1 MSDVLIVSR
10 QRSDAAGPPAGAGR
24 AARGVNVRR
33 VVLGLSGLLAVL
45 IVWELAAL
53 WISDPVTLP
62 TVQETVQETVDKLT
76 VPYPAQGNT
85 LIADALISTGRILA
99 GFLLGTLAGLV
110 LGGAMASVRVVR
122 ELIDPILQVTRPLPP
137 IAFIPLLVVW
147 FGIGEASKIALIF
160 SGVLPIVTIATLSA
174 IDAVPAELLQA
185 SRSLGASPF
194 HTLIHVRFRSAVPGV
209 ITGLRLAMGGAWTS
223 IIAAEMIAATG
234 GVGFLIL
241 QAGNYLQTSLIFSGI
256 AFIAVLGFVFDALLR
271 LLLRLVDPTSR

>member
-1 MSDVLIVSR
+1 MSEVLLAPKE
-10 QRSDAAGPPAGAGR
+10 RSGPADQPPKDGR
-24 AARGVNVRR
+24 RIPGDTLRR
-33 VVLGLSGLLAVL
+33 VLLGLSGLVAILV
-45 IVWELAAL
+45 IWELAAL
-53 WISDPVTLP
+53 WISDSVTLP
-62 TVQETVQETVDKLT
+62 TVQETVQETIDKLS
-76 VPYPAQGNT
+76 VPYPAQGHT
-85 LIADALISTGRILA
+85 LIVNALISTGRILA
-99 GFLLGTLAGLV
+99 GFLLGTLAGLI

-122 ELIDPILQVTRPLPP
+122 DLIDPILQVTRPLPP

-174 IDAVPAELLQA
+174 IDAVPVELLQA

-194 HTLIHVRFRSAVPGV
+194 HTLLHVRFRSAVPGV

-256 AFIAVLGFVFDALLR
+256 LFIAVLGFIFDALLR
-271 LLLRLVDPTSR
+271 LLLRAVDPTSR

>member
-1 MSDVLIVSR
+1 
-10 QRSDAAGPPAGAGR
+10 
-24 AARGVNVRR
+24 
-33 VVLGLSGLLAVL
+33 VLGLSGLLAVL
-45 IVWELAAL
+45 VSWELAAL

-62 TVQETVQETVDKLT
+62 TVQETVRETIEKLT
-76 VPYPAQGNT
+76 VPYPAQGHT
-85 LIADALISTGRILA
+85 LVVNALISTGRILA
-99 GFLLGTLAGLV
+99 GFLLGTLAGLI

-122 ELIDPILQVTRPLPP
+122 DLIDPILQVTRPLPP

-160 SGVLPIVTIATLSA
+160 FGVLPIVTIATLSA

-185 SRSLGASPF
+185 SRSLGASPL
-194 HTLIHVRFRSAVPGV
+194 HTLLHVRFRSAVPGV

-256 AFIAVLGFVFDALLR
+256 AFIAVLGFVFDAALR
-271 LLLRLVDPTSR
+271 LLLRAVDPTSR

>member
-1 MSDVLIVSR
+1 MSEVLLAPR
-10 QRSDAAGPPAGAGR
+10 ERSGPADQPPKDGR
-24 AARGVNVRR
+24 RISGETLRR
-33 VVLGLSGLLAVL
+33 VLLGLSGLVAILV
-45 IVWELAAL
+45 VWELAAL
-53 WISDPVTLP
+53 WISDSVTLP
-62 TVQETVQETVDKLT
+62 TVQETVQETIDKLS
-76 VPYPAQGNT
+76 VPYPAQGHT
-85 LIADALISTGRILA
+85 LIVNALISTGRILA
-99 GFLLGTLAGLV
+99 GFLLGTLAGLI

-122 ELIDPILQVTRPLPP
+122 DLIDPILQVTRPLPP

-174 IDAVPAELLQA
+174 IDAVPVELLQA

-194 HTLIHVRFRSAVPGV
+194 HTLVHVRFRSAVPGV

-256 AFIAVLGFVFDALLR
+256 LFIAVLGFIFDALLR
-271 LLLRLVDPTSR
+271 LLLRAVDPTSR

>member
-1 MSDVLIVSR
+1 MSEALLAPR
-10 QRSDAAGPPAGAGR
+10 ERSEATAQPPEDRRRLQGATL
-24 AARGVNVRR
+24 RR
-33 VVLGLSGLLAVL
+33 VALGLSGLVTVL
-45 IVWELAAL
+45 IIWELAAL

-76 VPYPAQGNT
+76 VPYPAQGHT
-85 LIADALISTGRILA
+85 LVVNALISTGRILA
-99 GFLLGTLAGLV
+99 GFLLGTLAGLI

-122 ELIDPILQVTRPLPP
+122 DLIDPILQVTRPLPP

-147 FGIGEASKIALIF
+147 FGIGEASKVALIF
-160 SGVLPIVTIATLSA
+160 SGVLPVVTIATLSA

-185 SRSLGASPF
+185 SRSLGASPL
-194 HTLIHVRFRSAVPGV
+194 HTLLHVRFRSAVPGV

-271 LLLRLVDPTSR
+271 LLLRAVDPTSR

>member
-1 MSDVLIVSR
+1 MSEVLVAPR
-10 QRSDAAGPPAGAGR
+10 EHGEAAVPPPGGGR
-24 AARGVNVRR
+24 GTRR
-33 VVLGLSGLLAVL
+33 RLLLGLAGLVTVL
-45 IVWELAAL
+45 VVWELAAL

-76 VPYPAQGNT
+76 VPYPAQGHT
-85 LIADALISTGRILA
+85 LIANAAISTGRILA

-110 LGGAMASVRVVR
+110 LGGAMASVRAIR
-122 ELIDPILQVTRPLPP
+122 DLIDPILQVTRPLPP

-160 SGVLPIVTIATLSA
+160 SGVLPVVTIATLSA
-174 IDAVPAELLQA
+174 IDAVPTELLQA
-185 SRSLGASPF
+185 SRSLGASPL
-194 HTLIHVRFRSAVPGV
+194 HTLLHVRFRSAVPGV

-256 AFIAVLGFVFDALLR
+256 AFIAVLGFVLDALLR
-271 LLLRLVDPTSR
+271 LLLRAVDPTSRNVT

>member
-1 MSDVLIVSR
+1 MSDVLIAPREHGEVTARTPGGGRGSR
-10 QRSDAAGPPAGAGR
+10 
-24 AARGVNVRR
+24 RR
-33 VVLGLSGLLAVL
+33 VLLGLSGLVAVL
-45 IVWELAAL
+45 VVWELAAL

-76 VPYPAQGNT
+76 VPYHAQGHT
-85 LIADALISTGRILA
+85 LIANAAISAGRILA

-110 LGGAMASVRVVR
+110 LGGAMASVRAIR

-185 SRSLGASPF
+185 SRSLGASPL
-194 HTLIHVRFRSAVPGV
+194 HTLLHVRFRSAVPGV

-256 AFIAVLGFVFDALLR
+256 AFIAVLGFVLDALLR
-271 LLLRLVDPTSR
+271 LLLRAVDPTSRNVT